1 MSIMIIFAII
11 LSSLLIIIS
20 YLISHKSSYPVSLGL
35 VSDESE
41 RRSQY
46 ECGLEPFEEKIGIE
60 TRERFYIKFYI
71 IGILFLIFDLET
83 LLLYP
88 FTLVPSCFNY
98 DQSFYL
104 SFHSIYN
111 LSDQVSFM
119 KPFITF
125 LIFISLLL
133 LGLFYEYRKNV
144 L

>member
-1 MSIMIIFAII
+1 MIIFAII
-11 LSSLLIIIS
+11 LSSLLIIVS

-104 SFHSIYN
+104 SLDSINNLYN
-111 LSDQVSFM
+111 QESFM

>member
-104 SFHSIYN
+104 SQL
-111 LSDQVSFM
+111 LSSF
-119 KPFITF
+119 
-125 LIFISLLL
+125 
-133 LGLFYEYRKNV
+133 YAERKNY
-144 L
+144 

>member
-1 MSIMIIFAII
+1 MIIFAII
-11 LSSLLIIIS
+11 LSSLLIIVS
-20 YLISHKSSYPVSLGL
+20 YLISHKNSYPVSLGI

-88 FTLVPSCFNY
+88 FTLVPSSFNY
-98 DQSFYL
+98 DLSFYTITGI
-104 SFHSIYN
+104 SFI
-111 LSDQVSFM
+111 

>member
-1 MSIMIIFAII
+1 MIIFAII
-11 LSSLLIIIS
+11 LSSLLIIVS
-20 YLISHKSSYPVSLGL
+20 YLISHKNSYPVSLGI

-88 FTLVPSCFNY
+88 FTLVPSSFNY
-98 DQSFYL
+98 DLSFYTITNI
-104 SFHSIYN
+104 SFI
-111 LSDQVSFM
+111 

>member
-1 MSIMIIFAII
+1 MIIFAII

-20 YLISHKSSYPVSLGL
+20 YLISHKNSYPVSLGI

-88 FTLVPSCFNY
+88 FTLIPSSFNY
-98 DQSFYL
+98 DLSFYTITNI
-104 SFHSIYN
+104 SFI
-111 LSDQVSFM
+111 